1 MNELLENLDQ
11 NEVQIVINEDN
22 KYSIGGYETFLR
34 QIDTVLI
41 SMSVDELQNEERKTL
56 TSLKKSVADYT
67 SSLDGQLKKSQ
78 KELVGTIDTQR
89 KNLVSKLNEITQL
102 LKLSIDQS
110 DQKARQTKQ
119 LMFEDELHRQSDYYT
134 PFKEIDI
141 FDIINSSWLNRT
153 SSDKQS
159 MKSLNE
165 RLNKVRKMIES
176 DACRSTSPSEIV
188 TYLSLHDWSEI
199 SAIDALN
206 LKYKPADELAEL
218 EKTSSENEVSTNVD
232 SNNPTHEEKVSV
244 KEIVS
249 LEIDEDDFDILLETL
264 RLSGIE
270 FRLV

>member
-1 MNELLENLDQ
+1 MNELLTQLDQ
-11 NEVQIVINEDN
+11 QDVQIVIDEDN
-22 KYSIGGYETFLR
+22 KYVIGGYDSFLH
-34 QIDTVLI
+34 QVDTLLDSI
-41 SMSVDELQNEERKTL
+41 SVDELQNEERKTL
-56 TSLKKSVADYT
+56 TDLKKSVSNYAAD
-67 SSLDGQLKKSQ
+67 LDKQLKNSQ
-78 KELVGTIDTQR
+78 KELFGTIDTQR
-89 KNLVSKLNEITQL
+89 KEINSKLNEVVRL

-110 DQKARQTKQ
+110 DQKARQAKQ
-119 LMFEDELHRQSDYYT
+119 LMFEDELHRQADYYA

-176 DACRSTSPSEIV
+176 DACRSTDASEIV
-188 TYLSLHDWSEI
+188 TYLSIHDWSEI

-218 EKTSSENEVSTNVD
+218 EKKSSESETLSEDTKV
-232 SNNPTHEEKVSV
+232 EEKSSP

-249 LEIDEDDFDILLETL
+249 LEINEDDFDLLLETL
-264 RLSGIE
+264 RMSGIQ